1 MRFATSS
8 GSSSIFD
15 AGSRIRALPHERAS
29 SREPANRVYSLSSF
43 TMRFDA
49 DGRQNASSQA
59 AGSSLSSE
67 DSANE
72 YQVYEIQL
80 MGIFGSMPI
89 LLQNGVS
96 YGAPYGA
103 AQTMAECAV
112 REKRERFDQLPADVR
127 GAKLNK
133 LVDDTKTAAVKV
145 RLVLT
150 NLIPIENAHRVTRG
164 LMCRLDS

>member
-1 MRFATSS
+1 MMRL
-8 GSSSIFD
+8 D
-15 AGSRIRALPHERAS
+15 AA
-29 SREPANRVYSLSSF
+29 
-43 TMRFDA
+43 
-49 DGRQNASSQA
+49 GRQNASS

-67 DSANE
+67 DAANE
-72 YQVYEIQL
+72 YLLYQIQL

-96 YGAPYGA
+96 YGAPYVA

-150 NLIPIENAHRVTRG
+150 NLIPIENTHRVTRG

>member
-1 MRFATSS
+1 LTPGHVS
-8 GSSSIFD
+8 GLS
-15 AGSRIRALPHERAS
+15 PHEIAQVRGNL
-29 SREPANRVYSLSSF
+29 PIGCIVCSF
-43 TMRFDA
+43 MMRLDA
-49 DGRQNASSQA
+49 AGRQNASS
-59 AGSSLSSE
+59 AGSPLSSE
-67 DSANE
+67 DAANE
-72 YQVYEIQL
+72 YLLYHIQL
-80 MGIFGSMPI
+80 TGIFGSMPI
-89 LLQNGVS
+89 LMQNHVTVS
-96 YGAPYGA
+96 YGAPYVA

>member
-1 MRFATSS
+1 VRFATSS

-15 AGSRIRALPHERAS
+15 AGSRIRAFPHERAS

-49 DGRQNASSQA
+49 AGRQNASS
-59 AGSSLSSE
+59 AGSPLSSE
-67 DSANE
+67 DAANE
-72 YQVYEIQL
+72 YLLYHIQL
-80 MGIFGSMPI
+80 TGIFGSMPI
-89 LLQNGVS
+89 LKQNGVS
-96 YGAPYGA
+96 YGAPYVA

-150 NLIPIENAHRVTRG
+150 NLIPIENTHRVTRG

>member
-49 DGRQNASSQA
+49 AGRQNASS
-59 AGSSLSSE
+59 AGSPLSSE
-67 DSANE
+67 DAANE
-72 YQVYEIQL
+72 YLLYHIQL
-80 MGIFGSMPI
+80 TGIFGSMPI
-89 LLQNGVS
+89 LMQNHVTVS
-96 YGAPYGA
+96 YGAPYVA

-150 NLIPIENAHRVTRG
+150 NLIPIENTHRVTRG

>member
-15 AGSRIRALPHERAS
+15 AGSRIRAFPHERAS

-96 YGAPYGA
+96 YGAPYVA